1 MAGTNP
7 VRNRTHHPHGEV
19 TELTGTNQAR
29 SNRTVAV
36 LGTGKIGEA
45 LLSGMIRA
53 GWRPENLLVT
63 TRRPEHGAKLRDR
76 YGVEHVNNAEA
87 AERADTLILAVK
99 PQDMGKLLDELAPH
113 TTTDRLVI
121 SAAAGITTAYIEER
135 LASGVPVVRVMPN
148 TPVVVDEG
156 MSVISAGSHAVA
168 EHLAHTEEIFGGVG
182 KTLRVPESQQDAAT
196 ALSGS
201 GPAYFYFLVE
211 AMTDAGILLGVP
223 RAQAHDLIVQSA
235 IGAAV
240 MLRDS
245 GEHPVKLR
253 EAVTSPAGTTINAI
267 RELEDHG
274 VRAAL
279 IAAIEAARNRSRELA
294 TGNG

>member
-1 MAGTNP
+1 MT
-7 VRNRTHHPHGEV
+7 
-19 TELTGTNQAR
+19 Q
-29 SNRTVAV
+29 TVAF

-53 GWRPENLLVT
+53 GWRPADLLVT
-63 TRRPEHGAKLRDR
+63 ARRPERAEELRTR
-76 YGVEHVNNAEA
+76 YGVEPVTNAEA
-87 AERADTLILAVK
+87 AKRADTLILTVK

-113 TTTDRLVI
+113 VPADRLVI
-121 SAAAGITTAYIEER
+121 SGAAGIPTAYFEER
-135 LASGVPVVRVMPN
+135 LAPNTPVVRVMTN
-148 TPVVVDEG
+148 TPALVDEA
-156 MSVISAGSHAVA
+156 MSVISAGTHATP
-168 EHLAHTEEIFGGVG
+168 EHLLHTEEIFGGVG

-201 GPAYFYFLVE
+201 GPAYFYYLVE
-211 AMTDAGILLGVP
+211 AMTDAGILLGLP
-223 RAQAHDLIVQSA
+223 RAQAHDLIVQAA

-267 RELEDHG
+267 RELENHG

-279 IAAIEAARNRSRELA
+279 IAALEAARDRSRELA
-294 TGNG
+294 SGNG